1 MSRYDREAK
10 LEALYGGRDGLA
22 LVTERGG
29 RKRDHRKVLTD
40 RLSKMMAEQPQPGTD
55 VHQPSSAPV
64 MGSYQKGTLGEVAK
78 RMASERGLEY
88 AEGRNPGSMFFKGA
102 EGEKMAL
109 QHGDEFL
116 DLISVGGG
124 KGEKARELFEML
136 DELGTEGGAQVR
148 WDTRHATPSGQ
159 KSLEKAISKGRLVRN
174 PGGAG
179 WLSTAQKAGK
189 SALKGA
195 VGGVT
200 ALMEPLLGA
209 IQDPGLAQDLDP
221 ELRQTL
227 EGVLGTF
234 GGGERPIG

>member
-10 LEALYGGRDGLA
+10 LEALYGGKDGLV

-29 RKRDHRKVLTD
+29 RKRDKRKVLTD
-40 RLSKMMAEQPQPGTD
+40 RMSKLMAEQPQPGTD

-64 MGSYQKGTLGEVAK
+64 MGSYQKGTLGEMAK

-116 DLISVGGG
+116 DMISVGGG
-124 KGEKARELFEML
+124 KGEKAREMFELL
-136 DELGTEGGAQVR
+136 DELASEGGTQARRGTTNLSQ
-148 WDTRHATPSGQ
+148 AGQ
-159 KSLEKAISKGRLVRN
+159 ESIERAVDAGRLVRN

-200 ALMEPLLGA
+200 ALMEPLFGA
-209 IQDPGLAQDLDP
+209 IQDPELAQGLDP

-234 GGGERPIG
+234 GGREGPIG